1 MKKVLVGIIV
11 VALAWV
17 GSSWLIGARAEAA
30 YREWL
35 AGQELVPGYDSVRFE
50 IVEYRR
56 SVFSSQVRTCLQFDP
71 TLIVPD
77 DFSGMLC
84 DETRVLHGPL
94 LWTSSG
100 PWLGLAYSRGELDI
114 QALPE
119 DVHSV
124 IAEYTKGASP
134 LTGESWWGFDRS
146 LRGRVM
152 VPSLDATG
160 DLGSLRL
167 GSLVVWLDYEDLAQD
182 VGRTQL
188 LMEDFALETDSM
200 ALRFEALDLL
210 VTVTDMIEGL
220 LPLLTVTLHAEGV
233 EAFTAARDWGEEDS
247 ELGFD
252 LVFEGSSERHGDLL
266 AAEMRLWLD
275 NISGI
280 GVDLLPGDAA
290 YTLVRAEGLDINA
303 LVRLRAISNELE
315 ALQTDMMMAV
325 FGSLGEAMAGEDAP
339 ELDFETLMADMERLS
354 QERIRLVVERL
365 LQPGRTALHLESLLD
380 EGDTRLLGLTATLDY
395 QGVNGENPDLEQF
408 EAMISAKELMQLFG
422 LNLSLVLADVLP
434 DDMQEMAQAMVEA
447 GVLREDAGQFSMAL
461 TLKAGAGEL
470 NGEPVTAEEL
480 LERLPQSP
488 GADIDVQD
496 LVDAGCFDEYD
507 DIDDFPDVCWEYG
520 IYPEF

>member
-1 MKKVLVGIIV
+1 MKKVLVGIV
-11 VALAWV
+11 VLALAWV
-17 GSSWLIGARAEAA
+17 GSSWLIGARVEAA

-35 AGQELVPGYDSVRFE
+35 AGQELVPGYDSLRFE
-50 IVEYRR
+50 IVDYRR
-56 SVFSSQVRTCLQFDP
+56 SVFSSQVRSCLQFDP
-71 TLIVPD
+71 TLIVLH
-77 DFSGMLC
+77 DFSDMLC

-100 PWLGLAYSRGELDI
+100 PWLGLGYSRGELDI

-119 DVHSV
+119 DVRSV

-167 GSLVVWLDYEDLAQD
+167 GSLVVWLDYEDLAKE

-188 LMEDFALETDSM
+188 LIDDFALETDSM
-200 ALRFEALDLL
+200 ALRIESLDLL

-220 LPLLTVTLHAEGV
+220 LPLLTATLHVEGV
-233 EAFTAARDWGEEDS
+233 EAFAAARDWGQEDR
-247 ELGFD
+247 EVGFD
-252 LVFEGSSERHGDLL
+252 LVFEGSSERHGNLL

-275 NISGI
+275 NIVSSAN
-280 GVDLLPGDAA
+280 DLLPMDAA
-290 YTLVRAEGLDINA
+290 YTRIRVEGLDTNA
-303 LVRLRAISNELE
+303 LVRLQAISNELE

-325 FGSLGEAMAGEDAP
+325 FGSFGEAMDEAAP
-339 ELDFETLMADMERLS
+339 ALDFEALLADMERLT
-354 QERIRLVVERL
+354 QERMRLLVERL
-365 LQPGRTALHLESLLD
+365 PQPGRTALHLESLLD
-380 EGDTRLLGLTATLDY
+380 QGDTRLLGLTGTLDY
-395 QGVNGENPDLEQF
+395 QGINGENPALEQF
-408 EAMISAKELMQLFG
+408 ETLLSERALMQLFG
-422 LNLSLVLADVLP
+422 LNLSLILAEVLP
-434 DDMQEMAQAMVEA
+434 EEMQEMAHALVEA
-447 GVLREDAGQFSMAL
+447 GVLREEAGQFSMTL
-461 TLKAGAGEL
+461 TLKEGLGEL

-480 LERLPQSP
+480 LERLPQSA
-488 GADIDVQD
+488 GAEMGVED
-496 LVDAGCFDEYD
+496 LVAAGCFNEYD